1 MHAVRYLYRNVN
13 LLNLSLLALIM
24 ATVLFAVLPL
34 FRRTRKFSLPS
45 VQTRATEEQAVTA
58 TPLTPPSPLDYVLV
72 GEQNLFHPER
82 RIPPDKKE
90 EKALPRPE
98 LVLYGTV
105 IHGDGAQAY
114 IEDTKSPTTS
124 PGRGNRHQVIRKGDV
139 LSGFALREI
148 EADKIVLARGDEVM
162 VVYLS
167 SDGKR
172 KGEPAKSA
180 AQPGKGPAQPAASG
194 TAGFTHVQAQAQPPA
209 QGGPIVRTQ
218 EPPPM
223 RSPGRTSTLWN
234 RMAVT
239 SPQAGQ
245 PNVPA
250 PKAN

>member
-1 MHAVRYLYRNVN
+1 MYAVRYLYRNVN
-13 LLNLSLLALIM
+13 LLNLSLLALIA
-24 ATVLFAVLPL
+24 ATIMFAILPL
-34 FRRTRKFSLPS
+34 FRMTMKFSLPS
-45 VQTRATEEQAVTA
+45 VKARAVAEEQVAAT
-58 TPLTPPSPLDYVLV
+58 TPLTPPSPLDYVIV

-82 RIPPDKKE
+82 RIPPEKKE

-114 IEDTKSPTTS
+114 IEDIKSPKTS

-172 KGEPAKSA
+172 KGEPSRGA
-180 AQPGKGPAQPAASG
+180 PQPAKGATQPVASG
-194 TAGFTHVQAQAQPPA
+194 TAGFTHVQASAPA

-239 SPQAGQ
+239 TPQAGQ

-250 PKAN
+250 PRAN